1 MTNAD
6 KLNAL
11 FKELRR
17 RDLVARQNFMCC
29 GGCAAAAI
37 GEDVRKRGKRGGVYY
52 HRQDAERL
60 RPSDRERC
68 YGRRGAQSVFLGYGS
83 ADGDEGVAQAI
94 GADIVAAAA
103 LVGLRTEWDGSAAR
117 RVEVLLPGGIDAPT
131 LPSVATLRAEAQKA
145 DDAFG
150 AALRRE
156 FGARAGDARYWHD
169 GMYSF
174 ATRVL
179 AGAKRAADERVR
191 AAIEEGRA

>member
-52 HRQDAERL
+52 HRQDAEGL
-60 RPSDRERC
+60 RPPVRRGIRER
-68 YGRRGAQSVFLGYGS
+68 ADESVYLGFGS
-83 ADGDEGVAQAI
+83 ADGDEGIAQAI

-103 LVGLRTEWDGSAAR
+103 LVGLATEWDGRVAS